1 MNMLATY
8 RTIANSK
15 YEMPGITD
23 FVEPKKYKDTTE
35 CYLARYTYEGDKKLK
50 CGGLTST
57 MDMNSKGL
65 ASYTSTN
72 KLISPL
78 DTTSNDIVFQFLLM
92 FPPEVRC
99 GGLKVRLLQQKGKVL
114 HLYYGFEITSLIKF

>member
-1 MNMLATY
+1 MLATY

-23 FVEPKKYKDTTE
+23 FIEPKKYKDTTE
-35 CYLARYTYEGDKKLK
+35 CYLARHTYMMDKKLS

-57 MDMNSKGL
+57 MNMNAKGL

-72 KLISPL
+72 KLVSPL
-78 DTTSNDIVFQFLLM
+78 NPMKDNIVFQFLLT
-92 FPPEVRC
+92 FPPTVA
-99 GGLKVRLLQQKGKVL
+99 
-114 HLYYGFEITSLIKF
+114 